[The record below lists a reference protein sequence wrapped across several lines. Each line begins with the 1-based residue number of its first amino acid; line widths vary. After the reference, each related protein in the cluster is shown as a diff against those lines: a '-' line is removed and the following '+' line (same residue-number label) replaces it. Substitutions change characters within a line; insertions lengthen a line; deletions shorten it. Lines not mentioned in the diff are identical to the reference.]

1 MSLKV
6 IGAGFGRTGTKSLQA
21 ALEQLGF
28 APCYHMTEVIK
39 NSDDVDLWYAASCG
53 EPVQWERIFK
63 DYQATVDWP
72 GCTFYRELMQAYPQ
86 AKVVL
91 SVRDPQRWYESAYET
106 IYKAPQQ
113 PLFMLI
119 GSLVSRVRRMRR
131 MAYSVIWDGTFDG
144 QFEDQAHAIR
154 VFNEHIEAV
163 KRTVPAERLLVYSV
177 KEGWEPLCA
186 FLDVPVPATAFP
198 HLNDRQAIK
207 DVINASMK
215 SQYIHILRKAG
226 LAVAGVALLL
236 LARKLTKESR

>member
-39 NSDDVDLWYAASCG
+39 DSSHVDLWYAASRG

-72 GCTFYRELMQAYPQ
+72 GCMFYRELMQTYPH
-86 AKVVL
+86 AKVLL
-91 SVRDPQRWYESAYET
+91 SVRDPERWYESTYNT
-106 IYKAPQQ
+106 LYQMPQQ
-113 PLFMLI
+113 VRGLEPVAALI
-119 GSLVSRVRRMRR
+119 PQIKRMRR
-131 MAYSVIWDGTFDG
+131 MIFGVIWNGTFDG
-144 QFEDQAHAIR
+144 RFDDKQHAIN

-163 KRTVPAERLLVYSV
+163 KRTVPAEHLLVYSV

-186 FLDVPVPATAFP
+186 FLDVPVPESSFP
-198 HLNDRQAIK
+198 HLNERDQFKAMMRDTIRPQQQR
-207 DVINASMK
+207 M
-215 SQYIHILRKAG
+215 LRRLG
-226 LAVAGVALLL
+226 LAAAVVGLVL
-236 LARKLTKESR
+236 LAWRRIQS